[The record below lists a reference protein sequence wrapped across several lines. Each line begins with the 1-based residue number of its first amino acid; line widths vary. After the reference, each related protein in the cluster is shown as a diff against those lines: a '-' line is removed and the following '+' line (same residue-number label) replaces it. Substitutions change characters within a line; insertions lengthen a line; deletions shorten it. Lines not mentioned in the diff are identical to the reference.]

1 MENFL
6 LKGEMEL
13 AKKLFLRDRVE
24 YKKIPL
30 RTKISN
36 IFFLLGKHT
45 YNSFYYS
52 KTHVTYIPFTSYAP
66 STRTKIF
73 FFKNN
78 KSYPN
83 RHTYGYQ
90 AKNVDVFYH
99 YVIQMISKIFMY
111 TITRLRKNLSTV
123 ARIIVI
129 EVMIMEDLSL

>member
-1 MENFL
+1 MKNFL

-13 AKKLFLRDRVE
+13 EKKLFLRDRVE

-36 IFFLLGKHT
+36 IFFFAWKAYLQFFLH
-45 YNSFYYS
+45 S
-52 KTHVTYIPFTSYAP
+52 KTHVTYIPFTFYAP

-83 RHTYGYQ
+83 RHKYGYKG
-90 AKNVDVFYH
+90 KNVDVFYH
-99 YVIQMISKIFMY
+99 
-111 TITRLRKNLSTV
+111 
-123 ARIIVI
+123 
-129 EVMIMEDLSL
+129 